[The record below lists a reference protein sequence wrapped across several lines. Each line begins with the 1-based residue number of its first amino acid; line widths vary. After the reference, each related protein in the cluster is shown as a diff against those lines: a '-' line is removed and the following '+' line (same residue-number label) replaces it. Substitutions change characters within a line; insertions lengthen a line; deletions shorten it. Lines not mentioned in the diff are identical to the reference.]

1 MNESIVQAILL
12 AFALVVILMPT
23 FLRILRRLGFGK
35 RIRLDGPQSHL
46 VK

>member
-1 MNESIVQAILL
+1 MNGSESVVQAILL

-35 RIRLDGPQSHL
+35 RIRLDLSLIHI
-46 VK
+46 